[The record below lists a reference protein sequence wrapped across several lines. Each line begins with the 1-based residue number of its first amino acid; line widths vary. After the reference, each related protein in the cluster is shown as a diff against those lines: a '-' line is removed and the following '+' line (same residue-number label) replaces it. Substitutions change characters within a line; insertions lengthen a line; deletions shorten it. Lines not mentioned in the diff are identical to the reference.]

1 MTMTNTTLQTMKTIE
16 EISVCLQ
23 ELFVEFNAKE
33 SGSEFDRCIQNMSLD
48 SRQIQDSDLFVAIQG
63 EQRHG
68 LDFIESVLDKTPG
81 LVISDRPLN
90 SKEQEIVSKSQSKCS
105 FFVVEDIASRLGD
118 FAAWFY
124 GHPSRALKVV
134 GITGTNGKTSTAF
147 YTAQLLNQLGQK
159 VALIGTLGN
168 GALDN
173 LQPTMNTTP
182 DSVQVQRLLNQFA
195 KQGMHW
201 VIMEVSSHAL
211 CLGRIQGVSFE
222 TVALTQVTRDHMDF
236 HGSVKAYQEAKT
248 RLFYE
253 YEARHKVVNLAD
265 NVGQEINNQLSHS
278 NTESALWGYTP
289 NTLRGNTSHATGH
302 QLPNLQCTKF
312 KLNSEGIICSF
323 VINDDKHESISA
335 KDIAIPLMGQFNLEN
350 ILCALS
356 ILLVSNSQ
364 WKVLKPG
371 LLTLNSVLG
380 RMQVLAQSPTIIL
393 DFAHTPDAL
402 EQVLKAVKAHLTL
415 NDGKLIIVF
424 GCGGNRDKGKRPLMG
439 EIAESLADKVVVT
452 NDNPRDELPEQI
464 VLDIVKGF
472 KHPKQASSVLDRA
485 QAITEVLEA
494 AVPKDMIV
502 IAGKG
507 HEDYQEIKGV
517 KTPYSDIQVVN
528 EWLEKHNNTS
538 RS

>member
-1 MTMTNTTLQTMKTIE
+1 MKSIS
-16 EISVCLQ
+16 EIAVYLKD
-23 ELFVEFNAKE
+23 LFVEFNAKE
-33 SGSEFDRCIQNMSLD
+33 SGSEFDACIQNISLD
-48 SRQIQDSDLFVAIQG
+48 SRQIQNSDLFIAIQG

-68 LDFIESVLDKTPG
+68 LDFIESVLDKAPG
-81 LVISDRPLN
+81 LVISDRLLN
-90 SKEQEIVSKSQSKCS
+90 SKEQEIVSNSHSKCI

-173 LQPTMNTTP
+173 LQPSVNTTP
-182 DSVQVQRLLNQFA
+182 DSVQVQRLLNEFA
-195 KQGMHW
+195 KQGIQW

-236 HGSVKAYQEAKT
+236 HGTVKAYQEAKT

-253 YEARHKVVNLAD
+253 YKAKHKVVNFD
-265 NVGQEINNQLSHS
+265 DKVGQQINTQLSYI
-278 NTESALWGYTP
+278 NDESDLWGYAQSTERDDAP
-289 NTLRGNTSHATGH
+289 NRMEYR
-302 QLPNLQCTKF
+302 LPNLQCTKF
-312 KLNSEGIICSF
+312 ELSSKGMVCSL
-323 VINDDKHESISA
+323 VVNQNNQESMCA

-356 ILLVSNSQ
+356 ILLVSNFE
-364 WKVLKPG
+364 WKEIKPG
-371 LLTLNSVLG
+371 LQTLTSVLG
-380 RMQVLAQSPTIIL
+380 RMQILAQSPTIIL

-402 EQVLKAVKAHLTL
+402 EQVLKAVKAHLSE
-415 NDGKLIIVF
+415 NDGKLITVF

-472 KHPKQASSVLDRA
+472 KQPQQIESVLDRA
-485 QAITEVLEA
+485 QAITQVLDA
-494 AVPKDMIV
+494 AAPQDMIV

-517 KTPYSDIQVVN
+517 KYPYSDIQVVS
-528 EWLEKHNNTS
+528 EWLEKNNNTN